1 MVRLFFFRTVLC
13 TTLLCLLTNGS
24 SVAQEEKKVNTG
36 VISGVVVDQSG
47 SPVGDAEVDAD
58 SGDSSGAGHEALR
71 LALTDSSGGFAFDP
85 IKFGTYKFYAL
96 KPGASYPDTKFE
108 IYVESYHKATA
119 TISPTSPNAFVKIV
133 VGPKAGVVK
142 LKVVDKL
149 TRTAVP
155 NPTFV
160 LSRPDTGVWVSTS
173 RSDDSSILVPPAV
186 PTKLTVRAEGYASWT
201 NQDRDHP
208 EATSL
213 LKIESGAELQMTVEL
228 ESIR

>member
-1 MVRLFFFRTVLC
+1 MVRPFFCLALC
-13 TTLLCLLTNGS
+13 ITLWCLLINGS

-58 SGDSSGAGHEALR
+58 SNDSSGAAHKALR
-71 LALTDSSGGFAFDP
+71 LALTDGSGGFAFDP

-96 KPGASYPDTKFE
+96 KPEAGYPDTKFE

-173 RSDDSSILVPPAV
+173 QSDDSSILVPPAV
-186 PTKLTVRAEGYASWT
+186 PTQLTVRAGGYASWT

-213 LKIESGAELQMTVEL
+213 LKIESGAEDQMTVEL